1 MFNFGPKRA
10 RKPLSPRPLEGR
22 KNVAIWD
29 GPGEPALQDVLADP
43 IVHAL
48 SESDGMTQSD
58 LRRFVSE
65 VRGHTC

>member
-1 MFNFGPKRA
+1 MFSFGPKRA
-10 RKPLSPRPLEGR
+10 GKPLSPRPLEGR
-22 KNVAIWD
+22 KQKAVWD
-29 GPGEPALQDVLADP
+29 GAGEPALQDVLADP

-65 VRGHTC
+65 VRSHAC